1 MKRNETPELI
11 FHDVML
17 KIPYKWAAGEYMGEF
32 FNELRETGRICSSKC
47 PACGRYS
54 CPPRPVCG
62 VCHTKL
68 EPREKWKP
76 VGPKGTLLAFCVSE
90 QSFLVPNTGD
100 MLEVPYSIGV
110 ILLDG
115 APVTLQHKLQENDP
129 ARLKP
134 GMRVEA
140 VFKPAEERKGDIF
153 DIIHFKTIAG

>member
-1 MKRNETPELI
+1 MKKNETPELI
-11 FHDVML
+11 FHDALL
-17 KIPYKWAAGEYMGEF
+17 KIPYKWAAGEYMGAF
-32 FNELRETGRICSSKC
+32 LTELKDSGRIYSSKC
-47 PACGRYS
+47 PACGRCS

-62 VCHTKL
+62 VCHTEL

-110 ILLDG
+110 IMLDG
-115 APVTLQHKLQENDP
+115 APATLQHKLQETDP
-129 ARLKP
+129 GKLKP

-140 VFKPAEERKGDIF
+140 IFKPAAERKGDIF
-153 DIIHFKTIAG
+153 DIIHFKTIAE